1 VAFWYFSLL
10 LAYPIFAT
18 IFEVVFFGESFF
30 HTLKNSYI
38 NLFAFLLVYA
48 ALVMIILSFKPM
60 RVSPAF
66 FVLNFIFA
74 SIGYF
79 VLVFFRTFIHT
90 EERDLFAS
98 PEKQ

>member
-1 VAFWYFSLL
+1 VAFWYYSLL
-10 LAYPIFAT
+10 LVYPIFAT

-38 NLFAFLLVYA
+38 NLFAFLLVYGL
-48 ALVMIILSFKPM
+48 LVIIILSIMPIHF
-60 RVSPAF
+60 SPIF
-66 FVLNFIFA
+66 FLLNFIFA

-79 VLVFFRTFIHT
+79 ALVFFRTFIHT
-90 EERDLFAS
+90 EEYDLFAS

>member
-1 VAFWYFSLL
+1 VAYWYFSLIL
-10 LAYPIFAT
+10 TYPIFAT

-38 NLFAFLLVYA
+38 NLAAFLLVYG
-48 ALVMIILSFKPM
+48 ALVMIILNFVPM
-60 RVSPAF
+60 RVSPTF
-66 FVLNFIFA
+66 FLLNFIFA

-79 VLVFFRTFIHT
+79 ILVFFRTFVHT

-98 PEKQ
+98 PEK